1 MPTTSTEALSDLA
14 KSFAKANGSRIPSDA
29 QTGEG
34 EACKH
39 SFVLT
44 AIGTD
49 SQTAGSPLP
58 DERAS
63 ITAREPPAALF
74 QPDALMVAQFFEDR
88 GSKTR
93 LEPEKK
99 LMLAILEDAIDCFRD
114 NHLARHG
121 KKKQRFDKVQRWIFG
136 VSGGWVFDFENICS
150 VLELSP
156 EYIRKGL
163 VRWRERQLSKHRS
176 ASHGEEA
183 TKGPQLRFPS
193 RRAG

>member
-1 MPTTSTEALSDLA
+1 MESETESFPDPTE
-14 KSFAKANGSRIPSDA
+14 
-29 QTGEG
+29 QTG
-34 EACKH
+34 
-39 SFVLT
+39 F
-44 AIGTD
+44 
-49 SQTAGSPLP
+49 
-58 DERAS
+58 
-63 ITAREPPAALF
+63 TARENITSLF

-93 LEPEKK
+93 LEPEKR

-121 KKKQRFDKVQRWIFG
+121 KKNQLFDKVQRWIFG

-150 VLELSP
+150 VLELNP

>member
-1 MPTTSTEALSDLA
+1 MESETESVPATT
-14 KSFAKANGSRIPSDA
+14 K
-29 QTGEG
+29 QTD
-34 EACKH
+34 
-39 SFVLT
+39 LT
-44 AIGTD
+44 ASEKIM
-49 SQTAGSPLP
+49 
-58 DERAS
+58 S
-63 ITAREPPAALF
+63 IF

-93 LEPEKK
+93 LEPEKR

-121 KKKQRFDKVQRWIFG
+121 KKNQLFDKVQRWIFG

-150 VLELSP
+150 VLELNP

>member
-1 MPTTSTEALSDLA
+1 MESETESFPETTE
-14 KSFAKANGSRIPSDA
+14 
-29 QTGEG
+29 QTG
-34 EACKH
+34 
-39 SFVLT
+39 
-44 AIGTD
+44 
-49 SQTAGSPLP
+49 P
-58 DERAS
+58 
-63 ITAREPPAALF
+63 TARENITFLF

-93 LEPEKK
+93 LEPEKR

-121 KKKQRFDKVQRWIFG
+121 KKNQLFDKVQRWIFG

-150 VLELSP
+150 VLELNP